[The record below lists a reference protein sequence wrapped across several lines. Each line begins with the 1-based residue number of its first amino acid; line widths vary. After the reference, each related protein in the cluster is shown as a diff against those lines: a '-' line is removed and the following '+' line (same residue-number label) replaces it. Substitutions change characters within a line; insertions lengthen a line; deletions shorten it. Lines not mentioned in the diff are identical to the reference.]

1 MSRLQ
6 LPKLQIQFQSNDRFG
21 SLADTSRIGHN
32 QPVVLTR
39 TGHSGP
45 THPLLI

>member
-21 SLADTSRIGHN
+21 SILLKNSMLKRSFFTDKFLSRVLAR
-32 QPVVLTR
+32 
-39 TGHSGP
+39 
-45 THPLLI
+45 

>member
-1 MSRLQ
+1 MYWTKATGGL
-6 LPKLQIQFQSNDRFG
+6 G